1 MAEEEA
7 NPIIISCVPQAKE
20 VIIDFLKEESFPMS
34 DTIVNGL
41 LDIVNQVSDYHEEGE
56 KLFPEVIVMNDIS
69 ILQMVQARTEQMYS
83 GPIDSHTFSLAMKLC
98 APLAKNNWSIYM
110 NIVDD
115 NNIQYG
121 VVSGELKET
130 SLSLRRQILE
140 LKPKVEHVLYIR
152 NIGSKNVEFQ
162 NTSKTCIVSL
172 SLDGIVKNQDD
183 KLNDLV
189 SCTLEDIPE
198 YKKSDILFA
207 FMHKTIEDALNE
219 GHGNLIVVCKESELS
234 VCLKEMSGGAI
245 IKEPMDIP
253 LLLED
258 DRTLERNTTSVAIKS
273 YVSLIKSMINHDGIT
288 FCSTTGKILA
298 YHYIVNNNKVE
309 EVKVVGGSRTKAFEA
324 LKTLPG
330 VYACFFKS
338 QDGLTKF
345 HCNG

>member
-7 NPIIISCVPQAKE
+7 NPIIISCAPLAKE
-20 VIIDFLKEESFPMS
+20 VIVDFLKEESFPLS
-34 DTIVNGL
+34 DAIVNGL
-41 LDIVNQVSDYHEEGE
+41 LGIVNQVSDYYEEGE

-69 ILQMVQARTEQMYS
+69 ILKMVQARTEEVYC
-83 GPIDSHTFSLAMKLC
+83 GPIDDHSFPMIMKLC
-98 APLAKNNWSIYM
+98 APLARNNWSIFL
-110 NIVDD
+110 NIV
-115 NNIQYG
+115 NENRIQYG
-121 VVSGELKET
+121 LVSGELKES

-140 LKPKVEHVLYIR
+140 LTPKVEHVIYIR

-162 NTSKTCIVSL
+162 NTNKTCIVSL
-172 SLDGIVKNQDD
+172 SLDDIVKNQDD
-183 KLNDLV
+183 KLNELV
-189 SCTLEDIPE
+189 TCALSDVP
-198 YKKSDILFA
+198 KDKMSDILFA

-245 IKEPMDIP
+245 IKEPIDIP

-258 DRTLERNTTSVAIKS
+258 DRTLEKNTTSVAIKS

-324 LKTLPG
+324 LKSLPG